1 MKIPKIEEDASS
13 KKEVDFRNL
22 FGLRKVDNTVKD
34 HLLVHVTC
42 FFENEKKYHK
52 GPYIKYVGGWAGGI
66 CRGHEKC

>member
-1 MKIPKIEEDASS
+1 MKIPKIEGDASA

-34 HLLVHVTC
+34 NLLVHLTC
-42 FFENEKKYHK
+42 LFENEKKL
-52 GPYIKYVGGWAGGI
+52 PYIKNVGGWAGGF